1 MGSQAWN
8 EPLGETLFQTV
19 LGLPWAP
26 LVGEGQALSHIRPW
40 FQAFR
45 PFHVWV
51 NEVPE
56 YSRDPGWGIRVNVPS
71 PYS

>member
-8 EPLGETLFQTV
+8 EPLGETLFQT
-19 LGLPWAP
+19 LLRLPWAP
-26 LVGEGQALSHIRPW
+26 LVGAGQALSCTRPW
-40 FQAFR
+40 FQASC

-51 NEVPE
+51 NVVPE
-56 YSRDPGWGIRVNVPS
+56 YSRDPGWGSRVNVAS